1 MSPQNHSLSLD
12 EVDVDGT
19 VRQAAEDAGGLDRR
33 ALLRRG
39 ALIGGGAVVGSGMFG
54 AMLSPAQAAIVPGRH
69 SAANDVAVLK
79 YALTLEYLE
88 SAFYS
93 QALQNIAFKNDQIRY
108 FARVVA
114 AHEKEHVAT
123 LRTVLGRK
131 KISSPTFDFGDA
143 VKDETKFLATAQV
156 LEDTGVAAYAGQG
169 GNLSERKVIIAA
181 LSIHSVEARHAA
193 WARWLNG
200 GFAPGSGDKSPAP
213 VSFDVAKTEKDVL
226 AAVTATGFIVP
237 STYSPQPK

>member
-1 MSPQNHSLSLD
+1 MSPQNHFPSLD
-12 EVDVDGT
+12 ALDVDGT
-19 VRQAAEDAGGLDRR
+19 VRQAAEDAGALDRR
-33 ALLRRG
+33 SLLRRG
-39 ALIGGGAVVGSGMFG
+39 ALVGGGAVITSGMFG
-54 AMLSPAQAAIVPGRH
+54 AMLSPAQAAIVNGKH

-88 SAFYS
+88 AAFYS
-93 QALQNIAFKNDQIRY
+93 QALLNITFKNEQNRF

-114 AHEKEHVAT
+114 AHEKEHVST

-131 KISSPTFDFGDA
+131 KISSPTFNFGDA
-143 VKDETKFLATAQV
+143 VKDEAKFMATAQV

-200 GFAPGSGDKSPAP
+200 GFAPGSADKSPAP
-213 VSFDVAKTEKDVL
+213 VSFDVAVNESDTL
-226 AAVTATGFIVP
+226 AAVGATGFIVP
-237 STYSPQPK
+237 SSTSASPK